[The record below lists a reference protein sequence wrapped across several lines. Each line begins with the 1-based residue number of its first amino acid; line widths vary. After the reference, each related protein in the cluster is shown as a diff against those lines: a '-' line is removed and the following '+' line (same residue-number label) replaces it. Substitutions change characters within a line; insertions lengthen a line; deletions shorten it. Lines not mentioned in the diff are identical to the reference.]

1 MVCVCLSVCTPGM
14 TDLLA
19 PLLASMENDVEA
31 FWCFEKLVE
40 GTAYFKPADNPV
52 SVEKQ
57 LVSRETVR
65 PMFLGLFPLIFSPS
79 LQNAVQSMHIAKD

>member
-1 MVCVCLSVCTPGM
+1 M
-14 TDLLA
+14 TDLLS
-19 PLLASMENDVEA
+19 PLLASLDNAVDA

-57 LVSRETVR
+57 LVSCVTERDN
-65 PMFLGLFPLIFSPS
+65 FF
-79 LQNAVQSMHIAKD
+79 KDSK